1 MLRSRYRA
9 QFAVA
14 IGTSVVGGGGR
25 ARVLGFDGVL
35 GDDANLRGS
44 AIERVQARVFLR
56 ARRPR
61 EGSALAGAVG
71 GPAVAAFRVSR
82 PDQRVPSA
90 PPFKCSTWPVM

>member
-1 MLRSRYRA
+1 MSGA
-9 QFAVA
+9 AV
-14 IGTSVVGGGGR
+14 GV
-25 ARVLGFDGVL
+25 RVLGFDGVL

-61 EGSALAGAVG
+61 EGGALAGAVG

-82 PDQRVPSA
+82 PDQRVPCA
-90 PPFKCSTWPVM
+90 PPFTCSTWPLM